1 MKFNSNLSFKVAT
14 VAVLLIVASHSTVVN
29 AQHNSRLE
37 FGIHTTPLLCWFS
50 SYSSDISDRAVR
62 GGFNFGLTF
71 NKYFSENYAF
81 STGASLITA
90 GGSFSYSDDIM
101 LDLNKP
107 ATAPAGNRLV
117 YNIKYLSIPV
127 GVKLR
132 TKQVGYIS
140 LFTNIGLDPK
150 YAIGGNV
157 EIPSQDMSKQN
168 AYSELN
174 RFTIGYHVIGGMK
187 YSLGGSTAIEIGINF
202 DSNFTNITKQ
212 PADNILHKMLGLHL
226 GLNF

>member
-1 MKFNSNLSFKVAT
+1 MKFNSCLTFKTAT
-14 VAVLLIVASHSTVVN
+14 VAVLLIVASRSTVVN
-29 AQHNSRLE
+29 AQHNKLE
-37 FGIHTTPLLCWFS
+37 FGIHTTPLLCWFN
-50 SYSSDISDRAVR
+50 SYSSDISDKRAK

-71 NKYFSENYAF
+71 NNYFYGNYAF
-81 STGASLITA
+81 STGVSLITA

-101 LDLNKP
+101 FNLNKP
-107 ATAPAGNRLV
+107 ATALAGNRLM

-127 GVKLR
+127 GIKLR

-150 YAIGGNV
+150 YAIGGNI
-157 EIPSQDMSKQN
+157 EIPSQSMSKQN
-168 AYSELN
+168 AYNELN
-174 RFTIGYHVIGGMK
+174 KLSIGYHVIGGME

-212 PADNILHKMLGLHL
+212 PTDKILHKMLGLHL